1 MTDLDRAPM
10 TRPDGPPSQ
19 PTADR
24 RANVG
29 EYLLAMSHEIRAPL
43 NAVIG
48 MSGMLLDSDLGE
60 RSRQYA
66 KSVHSAGESLAA
78 ILNDLLDLSRVTA
91 GRLAV
96 DPIAFDLRSTIEETA
111 SALTPRANDRGL
123 GLRVDWRP
131 ELPRHV
137 IGDPGRTRQVLG
149 NLIGHAVNATSHGEV
164 VVRVLPEGERAGVP
178 TIRFVVEDT
187 GIGIMPERLN
197 RIFDDYVPV
206 DASPYRSFGVTGLG
220 LRLSADLVRRMGGEI
235 GAESVPGKG
244 SRFWFVLPM
253 PSAEPRAV
261 PAVGE
266 GAARGGRALVVEA
279 DLASRGRYIE
289 QIETAGWE
297 FEFLDELAS
306 LPETLRE
313 AAAAGDPFDACF
325 ISDYAVRPLHME
337 VAVKIKAE
345 AMIAKTA
352 LVMVTAVGSPGEGK
366 KLWHAGF
373 GAYLRKPVPFD
384 EMRDTLAALTSL
396 GPDGRGSALITRH
409 SLAEARNAQAFAPDG
424 IDEMLASLRPE
435 GQDAAGQ
442 RGSEADGPIVEAP
455 PLMTGPVFV
464 PVFAA
469 APPLAVSWRPAPEA
483 SAAEPA
489 PSLPEAPIASPSP
502 APLPPA
508 PVSFTPLRQDLI
520 SFEAIAEAAANDV
533 LERPVEFDPKQAEIA
548 PADGLESAGAV
559 LDEPPSQVEGFL
571 GQDFGAPD
579 APAFVEPV
587 DHLPPG
593 AEIGAPWSA
602 EPEGAEPVETR
613 EEEPELEEIVP
624 VESATEPELIEIEL
638 AAPEQTTAIEEP
650 APSAEPIEPGP
661 RVAIAEVTTAPA
673 ASAAQT
679 PVAESA
685 PSAELAMVS
694 PQLLDQLATG
704 GGFFT
709 QYLVMTFV
717 REVPSAIADLAT
729 ATNRGDGTRIK
740 AALASLKALSRFVG
754 AERLA
759 DSCDR
764 IEAAVDRGQL
774 DEAAPLIG
782 TLERGFV
789 GARDALDAAASTGL
803 PADIPA
809 VGGAFLEQVGPG
821 KDGPAKALAI
831 RLIDTF
837 NTDATARIAE
847 LREVVAKGDAEQAQR
862 IAQTVKGM
870 CGLVT
875 AEPLA
880 KLCALV
886 EADARLKRIGQA
898 DRYLDHLYRE
908 LERVRSV
915 LAAARG

>member
-1 MTDLDRAPM
+1 MTDLERERVS
-10 TRPDGPPSQ
+10 RPDGPSSQ
-19 PTADR
+19 PAADR

-48 MSGMLLDSDLGE
+48 MSGMLLDCDLAE

-164 VVRVLPEGERAGVP
+164 VVRVLPDGERGGVP

-187 GIGIMPERLN
+187 GIGIMPERLA
-197 RIFDDYVPV
+197 RIFDEYVPV

-253 PSAEPRAV
+253 ASAEPRAV
-261 PAVGE
+261 PASRDGTT
-266 GAARGGRALVVEA
+266 RGGRALVVEA
-279 DLASRGRYIE
+279 DLAARGRYIE
-289 QIETAGWE
+289 QIESARWE
-297 FEFLDELAS
+297 FEFVDDLARV
-306 LPETLRE
+306 PETLRE
-313 AAAAGDPFDACF
+313 AASARDPFEACF

-337 VAVKIKAE
+337 LAVKIKAE
-345 AMIAKTA
+345 AAIAETA

-373 GAYLRKPVPFD
+373 AAYLRKPVPHE
-384 EMRDTLAALTSL
+384 EMRDTLAALANL
-396 GPDGRGSALITRH
+396 GPDGRGSSLITRH

-424 IDEMLASLRPE
+424 IDEMLASLTPEGSGAVEEDAHRGSVGAGGSRPE
-435 GQDAAGQ
+435 PEGGLPPTPTDPHLQGSLVYVPIFGAAPQ
-442 RGSEADGPIVEAP
+442 WVPPPPTPKLVAP
-455 PLMTGPVFV
+455 PV
-464 PVFAA
+464 
-469 APPLAVSWRPAPEA
+469 
-483 SAAEPA
+483 
-489 PSLPEAPIASPSP
+489 APIAALPS
-502 APLPPA
+502 ASQPPRDI
-508 PVSFTPLRQDLI
+508 SEGLI
-520 SFEAIAEAAANDV
+520 SFEAIAAGIVADEVMDGPEVFDSTDV
-533 LERPVEFDPKQAEIA
+533 AVA
-548 PADGLESAGAV
+548 PADGLELAGT
-559 LDEPPSQVEGFL
+559 LFGPPPRVEGFL
-571 GQDFGAPD
+571 GQDFGAPE
-579 APAFVEPV
+579 APAFVEPI

-593 AEIGAPWSA
+593 AEIDADAEWSN
-602 EPEGAEPVETR
+602 EPEVLEADESEDEAETEALEPIEAVADPET
-613 EEEPELEEIVP
+613 
-624 VESATEPELIEIEL
+624 IEIEVAADEPAQPVAEAVAPSVEVTAETPVSEPAVAAPPPAAEQP
-638 AAPEQTTAIEEP
+638 AAPE
-650 APSAEPIEPGP
+650 
-661 RVAIAEVTTAPA
+661 
-673 ASAAQT
+673 
-679 PVAESA
+679 
-685 PSAELAMVS
+685 LATVS
-694 PQLLDQLATG
+694 PQLLDQLVTG

-717 REVPSAIADLAT
+717 REIPPAIAQLAT
-729 ATNRGDGTRIK
+729 ATNRGDGARIK
-740 AALASLKALSRFVG
+740 AALAAVRTTSRFVG

-764 IEAAVDRGQL
+764 LEAAVDRGQL

-782 TLERGFV
+782 TIEQGFV

-809 VGGAFLEQVGPG
+809 VGAAFLEQIGPDR
-821 KDGPAKALAI
+821 DGPAKALAI

-847 LREVVAKGDAEQAQR
+847 LRDVVAKGDAEQAQR

-898 DRYLDHLYRE
+898 DRYLDHLDRE
-908 LERVRSV
+908 LERVRSA
-915 LAAARG
+915 LATARG